1 MASLFH
7 LRGRGVWLTCNSVI
21 GLQLSTLEAW
31 IYDDWARTFVS
42 PATLVGVAVSIQRS
56 GILSE
61 LNIPPPQEVYSHIY
75 ASIAQKTL
83 GQTGS

>member
-1 MASLFH
+1 M
-7 LRGRGVWLTCNSVI
+7 TCDPYR

-31 IYDDWARTFVS
+31 IYYDDWVRTSVS

-61 LNIPPPQEVYSHIY
+61 LSIPPPQEVYSHIY

-83 GQTGS
+83 RQTGS